1 MWVTTLQTIVAI
13 IALEP
18 LMPAIADPKGLCH
31 NHYVRWT
38 FRVYVR
44 FFPSFPSKTP
54 WVYYVM
60 WVTTLQTIVAIIALE
75 PIMPAIADPKGLCH
89 NHYVRW
95 TFRVYVRFF
104 PSFPSKTLGILC
116 YVGDNSTDNCGYH
129 RT

>member
-18 LMPAIADPKGLCH
+18 LMPAIAG
-31 NHYVRWT
+31 
-38 FRVYVR
+38 
-44 FFPSFPSKTP
+44 
-54 WVYYVM
+54 
-60 WVTTLQTIVAIIALE
+60 
-75 PIMPAIADPKGLCH
+75 PKGLCH